1 MIICAKYVF
10 PVSDKPIE
18 NAGVLVRDDKIVE
31 VGKTRELLSRYP
43 EEDVK
48 DLKMAAIMPGFVNLH
63 TRLERT
69 MLRGTV
75 ADEPYAKWLLKT
87 YHLSAKMSSQEK
99 YDAARVGCVE
109 AIRTGVTTVADI
121 SFTDNPVRALD
132 EYGLRGVVF
141 RDTCNLE
148 KTEVKNSV
156 EEARREIYE
165 WQEKVGE
172 GRIRIGV
179 SPSAIFETHP
189 YMFTECA
196 RLAREENL
204 PLQVRVGGSFEE
216 TEFIMRGTS
225 MFRNYAKD
233 YVELTQATIQP
244 WLPFGVSPVQML
256 KNWGAFEA
264 DELSVVHA
272 IHVDDADIATF
283 REYGA
288 GICSCPASEAQL
300 GMGIAP
306 LSDFLKAGLAVGLG
320 SDSPAAS
327 EAHGMLSEMRFGML
341 LHRAS
346 YVKRF
351 FKSSQILKLCTLGGA
366 KVLHMDDKIGTLEP
380 GKQADIVAVDL
391 SKSLQI
397 VELNPISAVI
407 NSCTSSDV
415 ELTMV
420 GGKILYENGSFAFDG
435 DPIEM
440 LKKMK
445 ESRKKLAE
453 LE

>member
-1 MIICAKYVF
+1 MILCAKYVF
-10 PVSDKPIE
+10 PVSEKPIE
-18 NAGVLVRDDKIVE
+18 NAGVLIHDDKIVE

-43 EEDVK
+43 NEDVK
-48 DLKMAAIMPGFVNLH
+48 DLRMAAIMPGFVNLH

-87 YHLSAKMSSQEK
+87 YHLSSKMSNEEK
-99 YDAARVGCVE
+99 YDAACVGCVE

-121 SFTDNPVRALD
+121 SFTDNPVRALS

-148 KTEVKNSV
+148 KTEVDKTV
-156 EEARREIYE
+156 EEAKREIYE
-165 WQEKVGE
+165 WQEKTCDDKVK
-172 GRIRIGV
+172 IGV
-179 SPSAIFETHP
+179 SPSAVFETHP
-189 YMFTECA
+189 LMFTQCA
-196 RLAREENL
+196 KLAREENL
-204 PLQVRVGGSFEE
+204 PLQVRVGGSVEE
-216 TEFIMRGTS
+216 LEFIMRGTS
-225 MFRNYAKD
+225 MFRKHASG
-233 YVELTQATIQP
+233 YVELTHATVPP
-244 WLPFGVSPVQML
+244 WLPFGVRPVELL

-264 DELSVVHA
+264 DQLSVVHA
-272 IHVDDADIATF
+272 IHVNDADIATF
-283 REYGA
+283 RQFGA

-306 LSDFLKAGLAVGLG
+306 LSDFLKAGLNVGLG

-380 GKQADIVAVDL
+380 GKLADIVAVDL

-420 GGKILYENGSFAFDG
+420 GGKILYEDGSFFFDQ
-435 DPIEM
+435 DPLEM
-440 LKKMK
+440 LQKMK

>member
-1 MIICAKYVF
+1 MF

-18 NAGVLVRDDKIVE
+18 NAGVLISGDKIVE
-31 VGKTRELLSRYP
+31 VGKTRELLSKYP
-43 EEDVK
+43 DEDVR

-75 ADEPYAKWLLKT
+75 ADEPYANWLLKT
-87 YHLSAKMSSQEK
+87 YHLSSKMSSQEK
-99 YDAARVGCVE
+99 YDAACVGCVE

-121 SFTDNPVRALD
+121 AFTDAPVRALN

-141 RDTCNLE
+141 RDTGCLE
-148 KTEVKNSV
+148 KSEVEV
-156 EEARREIYE
+156 EIDDARRDIYD
-165 WQEKVGE
+165 WQQEASEDRLK
-172 GRIRIGV
+172 IGV
-179 SPSAIFETHP
+179 SPSAVFEAHP
-189 YMFTECA
+189 LNFTRCA
-196 RLAREENL
+196 ALAREEKI
-204 PLQVRVGGSFEE
+204 PLQVRVGGSVEE
-216 TEFIMRGTS
+216 LEFIMRGTS
-225 MFRNYAKD
+225 MFRKHAQD
-233 YVELTQATIQP
+233 YVELTQATVQP
-244 WLPFGVSPVQML
+244 WLPFGVRPVQLL
-256 KNWGAFEA
+256 KNWDAFDA
-264 DELSVVHA
+264 DDVSVVHA
-272 IHVDDADIATF
+272 IHVDDPDIATF
-283 REYGA
+283 KEFGV

-306 LSDFLKAGLAVGLG
+306 LSDFLKAGLSVGLG

-351 FKSSQILKLCTLGGA
+351 LKSSQILKLCTLGGA

-420 GGKILYENGSFAFDG
+420 AGKILYDSGKFAFSIE
-435 DPIEM
+435 PLEM
-440 LKKMK
+440 LEKMK